1 MSVAKA
7 MINTWVTAFYSVKPD
22 SSIPAQSVSFGT
34 SGHRGSS
41 LTASFNELH
50 ILAIAQ
56 AVVDLAA
63 IRQSGLK
70 LGVDPMGG
78 TGLTVWQ
85 ALAADAELNIT
96 VVNSSLTSLLRH

>member
-1 MSVAKA
+1 
-7 MINTWVTAFYSVKPD
+7 MIGTWTNAFYSVAPD
-22 SSIPAQSVSFGT
+22 STFPAQSVSFGT

-41 LTASFNELH
+41 LAASFNELH

-78 TGLTVWQ
+78 TALAVWQ
-85 ALAADAELNIT
+85 AWAADAELNIT
-96 VVNSSLTSLLRH
+96 VVNISLTSLLRD